1 MRPVRSSEA
10 LMVIAPT
17 LVLAQGAS
25 AQAGGALTDRT
36 YVLGVIGIVGTLL
49 LLAAMGLLRWWRAR
63 QPSYDDPTPPLITIP
78 RSANPRPIT
87 PARSRR
93 TEPPV
98 EVRSPAPVAVASPA
112 LHPPVQAQERPGNG
126 SGTDGELVEGSTV
139 RFYRPPDG
147 TLQLL
152 PGRLEIV
159 AGEDVPH
166 DIRFIRARGEEP
178 EVTFGRSDGPPHRHI
193 QLRAR
198 TVSRQHARMRFAEKR
213 WLIENLSETNP
224 VVINGRELDSGDG
237 GYVLREGD
245 RIEMGEVV
253 FLFRER

>member
-17 LVLAQGAS
+17 LVLARSAS
-25 AQAGGALTDRT
+25 AQGGGADTDWT
-36 YVLGVIGIVGTLL
+36 YLLGVIGIVGTLFL
-49 LLAAMGLLRWWRAR
+49 LGAMGLLRWWRAR
-63 QPSYDDPTPPLITIP
+63 QPSYDDPTPPLITMP
-78 RSANPRPIT
+78 HSPSVRPVT
-87 PARSRR
+87 PARGRR
-93 TEPPV
+93 TEPSV
-98 EVRSPAPVAVASPA
+98 ETHNTAPVTIPSPA
-112 LHPPVQAQERPGNG
+112 LHSPAKAYDRPGNG
-126 SGTDGELVEGSTV
+126 SGTDGELVDGNTV

-159 AGEDVPH
+159 AGEDIPH

-193 QLRAR
+193 QLHAR

-224 VVINGRELDSGDG
+224 VVINGRELDSVDG

>member
-1 MRPVRSSEA
+1 MRPVRSGEA
-10 LMVIAPT
+10 LMVIAPAM
-17 LVLAQGAS
+17 VLARSAS
-25 AQAGGALTDRT
+25 AQTSSAGTDWT
-36 YVLGVIGIVGTLL
+36 YMLGVIGIVGTLF
-49 LLAAMGLLRWWRAR
+49 LLAALGLIRWWRAR

-78 RSANPRPIT
+78 HSPTPRPVT
-87 PARSRR
+87 PARARR

-98 EVRSPAPVAVASPA
+98 DAHGTAPVTVAAPVLHSPAPGY
-112 LHPPVQAQERPGNG
+112 ERPGNG

-159 AGEDVPH
+159 AGEDIPH

-178 EVTFGRSDGPPHRHI
+178 EVTFGRSDGPPHRHV
-193 QLRAR
+193 QLHAR

>member
-1 MRPVRSSEA
+1 MRPIRSSEA

-17 LVLAQGAS
+17 LALARSAS
-25 AQAGGALTDRT
+25 AQARAADTDWT
-36 YVLGVIGIVGTLL
+36 YLLGVIGIVGTLL
-49 LLAAMGLLRWWRAR
+49 LLAAISLLRWWRAR

-78 RSANPRPIT
+78 HSPTPRPVT
-87 PARSRR
+87 PARARR
-93 TEPPV
+93 AEPSVDAYSTTPATPAAQV
-98 EVRSPAPVAVASPA
+98 LHSP
-112 LHPPVQAQERPGNG
+112 PPRYERPGNG
-126 SGTDGELVEGSTV
+126 SGTDGELVEGNTV

-159 AGEDVPH
+159 AGEDIPH

-178 EVTFGRSDGPPHRHI
+178 EVTFGRSDGPPHRHV
-193 QLRAR
+193 QLHAR